1 MRGSF
6 IVLFLFVAAVF
17 GQQNA
22 ANVSGRV
29 VQGEAAEAQAVVY
42 LLSLKDPNVKFTATA
57 DVSGAFKFQNI
68 PPGEYQISSSGKA
81 DSRRAVGVSA
91 VDEFKLRAGD
101 EKNVVLRLEGP
112 RIRETVTVSAGEEQF
127 VDQVAKSVNTISG
140 QEMRERADFSL
151 VDSLRTIP
159 GFRVQQLGGFGRTA
173 SIKTR
178 GLRNQDTAILI
189 DGIRFRDPAAIT
201 GDASPYLS
209 DITLTSVG
217 EVEVLRGSGS
227 SLYGTN
233 AIGGTVDFRTPGT
246 SSGTH
251 GQLSGAFGG
260 LGLSRY
266 RGNLVHGDPAGK
278 YGYGAALSRTDY
290 RKGIDGDD
298 DAGNTNVQAF
308 LNVNPYYSDT
318 YSGRIF
324 FSDAK
329 VDLNSS
335 PDTFGS
341 LPPSNN
347 SIIWAR
353 PGVNFMPDEND
364 PDSLQKSRFFTG
376 QFSALYHIGN
386 QLALRGYYQGMV
398 TRRLNDNGLLG
409 PGFQS
414 PSTSVFDGAIQTAN
428 VTLNWEQ
435 RVGHSLKF
443 GYEFEYE
450 RFGNEGATPDGSG
463 DFFTRAGQ
471 LSNTVI
477 VQDLLSLHDGRLQL
491 AGGVRA
497 QFFSLGDPQF
507 SLTNAPYSN
516 LSLENPPPAYTLDGA
531 VAYFFRSSGTKV
543 RGHVGNG
550 YRVPSLYERFGTFF
564 STFGTPSFIAL
575 GDPELKPEKTV
586 AFDVGVEQFL
596 ANEKVK
602 LEAVYFYTKLID
614 TVGYGNVVPDIGTT
628 PRPFGGYENQ
638 KGGIARGGE
647 FSGTFKPTTSTDI
660 FASYTFTNSDQL
672 APQVSGTD
680 VIDTLGIP
688 KHQFTLTATQRI
700 KRFWVNV
707 DVLAASDYVA
717 PIFSNSTFS
726 TYLYRFG
733 GNRRVDLTAG
743 YTFPINK
750 DRFSLRV
757 FGTVENV
764 FDQDYFEN
772 GFRTVPRNGR
782 IGVSFGF

>member
-1 MRGSF
+1 MKVSF
-6 IVLFLFVAAVF
+6 LVLFFCVVAGF
-17 GQQNA
+17 GQQSTA
-22 ANVSGRV
+22 TIVGRV
-29 VQGEAAEAQAVVY
+29 VQGETAAAQAVVH
-42 LLSLKDPNVKFTATA
+42 LRSLKDANLKFTVTA
-57 DVSGAFKFQNI
+57 DGNGGFKFQGI
-68 PPGEYQISSSGKA
+68 PPGEYEISSQPRLGGA
-81 DSRRAVGVSA
+81 IAVSA
-91 VDEFKLRAGD
+91 VDEFKLRPGD
-101 EKNVVLRLEGP
+101 EKNVILRLEGP
-112 RIRETVTVSAGEEQF
+112 RIKETVTVSAGEEQQIE
-127 VDQVAKSVNTISG
+127 QVAKSVNTISG

-189 DGIRFRDPAAIT
+189 NGIRFRDPAAIT
-201 GDASPYLS
+201 GDASPFLS
-209 DITLTSVG
+209 DITLTSVA
-217 EVEVLRGSGS
+217 EVEILRGSGS

-251 GQLSGAFGG
+251 GQLSAASGG

-266 RGNLVHGDPAGK
+266 RGNIAHGDPAGK
-278 YGYGAALSRTDY
+278 YGYGAALARTDY

-298 DAGNTNVQAF
+298 DAANTNLQAF

-329 VDLNSS
+329 VDLNAS

-347 SIIWAR
+347 GIIWAR
-353 PGVNFMPDEND
+353 PGGNFMPDEND
-364 PDSLQKSRFFTG
+364 PDSFQKSRFFTG

-386 QLALRGYYQGMV
+386 EFALRGYYQGMV
-398 TRRLNDNGLLG
+398 SRRLNDNGPLG
-409 PGFQS
+409 VGFQS
-414 PSTSVFDGAIQTAN
+414 PSKSEFDGVIQTGN
-428 VTLNWEQ
+428 VTLNWS
-435 RVGHSLKF
+435 RGIGHSFKV

-450 RFGNEGATPDGSG
+450 RFGNEGSTPDGSG

-471 LSNTVI
+471 LSNTI
-477 VQDLLSLHDGRLQL
+477 FLQDLLSLDGGRLQL
-491 AGGVRA
+491 AGGFRA

-516 LSLENPPPAYTLDGA
+516 LSLKNPPPAYTLDGA
-531 VAYFFRSSGTKV
+531 AAYYFRSSGTKL
-543 RGHVGNG
+543 RAHVGNG
-550 YRVPSLYERFGTFF
+550 YRVPSLYERFGTLF
-564 STFGTPSFIAL
+564 STFGTPSFVAL
-575 GDPELKPEKTV
+575 GDPDLKPEKTL
-586 AFDVGVEQFL
+586 AFDAGIEQSL

-614 TVGYGNVVPDIGTT
+614 TVGFGNVAPNIGTT
-628 PRPFGGYENQ
+628 ARPFGGYENQ

-647 FSGTFKPTTSTDI
+647 FSATFKPTRSTDI
-660 FASYTFTNSDQL
+660 FSSYTFTNSDQRT
-672 APQVSGTD
+672 PQVGGTG

-688 KHQFTLTATQRI
+688 KHQFTLVATQRI
-700 KRFWVNV
+700 KRFWVNA
-707 DVLAASDYVA
+707 DLLATSDYLA
-717 PIFSNSTFS
+717 PIFRNATYN

-743 YTFPINK
+743 YTFPI

-757 FGTVENV
+757 FGTIENL

-782 IGVSFGF
+782 VGVSFGF